1 MKKLFIILIFLFGFS
16 ANINAKNISCD
27 FSLNEQEM
35 QTDVIDVKTHYDIY
49 VFTLFF
55 EDNNSKI
62 SKIINVSSETTHEKI
77 LYSLDKE
84 KDLPSVFYKK
94 ELNQSEKNSL
104 VSLRYMMIGMDPNLS
119 SSPEV
124 MNLDKFHESLLSLP
138 DEEKKLLINI
148 FSEWMKQFDDGTDSM
163 LKDIE
168 SRMSSHD
175 NIMDFWFFDSF
186 NRILEKNI
194 NIQRINSKRSFK
206 GTMDNGMDLRIE
218 IDDKVL
224 DTDSMIKNAIQFELN
239 AVGKIAPG
247 INEMRLVF
255 SGDCKVY
262 KKNEMTN
269 DKKSEL
275 TERLLKLKSLLDDG
289 LISQDQYDL
298 KSSEILNDL

>member
-1 MKKLFIILIFLFGFS
+1 
-16 ANINAKNISCD
+16 
-27 FSLNEQEM
+27 EM

-94 ELNQSEKNSL
+94 ELNQGEKNSL

-168 SRMSSHD
+168 SRMSSYD

-218 IDDKVL
+218 IDDKVI

-239 AVGKIAPG
+239 AVGK
-247 INEMRLVF
+247 
-255 SGDCKVY
+255 
-262 KKNEMTN
+262 
-269 DKKSEL
+269 
-275 TERLLKLKSLLDDG
+275 
-289 LISQDQYDL
+289 
-298 KSSEILNDL
+298 